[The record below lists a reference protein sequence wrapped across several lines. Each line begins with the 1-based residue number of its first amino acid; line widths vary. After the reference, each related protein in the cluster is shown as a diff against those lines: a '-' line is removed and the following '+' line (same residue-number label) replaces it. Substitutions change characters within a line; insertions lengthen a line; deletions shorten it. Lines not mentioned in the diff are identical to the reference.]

1 MICITKKRSM
11 QKQNN
16 EVNPYFMICI
26 FVLSLIASVHTSIE
40 YSLNAFV
47 ILPGKF
53 YIISM

>member
-26 FVLSLIASVHTSIE
+26 FVLSLIASIHTSIE